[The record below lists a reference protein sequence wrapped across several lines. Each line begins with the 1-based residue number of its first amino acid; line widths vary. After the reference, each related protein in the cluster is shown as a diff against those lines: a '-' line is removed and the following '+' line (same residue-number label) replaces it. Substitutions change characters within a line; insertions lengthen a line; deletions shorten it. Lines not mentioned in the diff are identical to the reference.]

1 MRSKG
6 EAMRNL
12 TLATLCALA
21 GFVTTGPASAQTW
34 PSRPIT
40 IVVPFAAG
48 SSTDTAAR
56 ILSVN
61 MSESL
66 GQQVIVENIGGAA
79 GMTGTTRVARAAA
92 DGYQVLFGTVDTM
105 AIAPALQ
112 KKPPYDSV
120 NDFTAA
126 GLAVEQP
133 VVLIVRHDL
142 PVKTLSEFAAYAKAN
157 HAKMQFGSAGVGSGS
172 HFSCAKL
179 NAAIGVDPIHV
190 PYRSSGLAAQDL
202 IGGRLDYLCA
212 LGATASG
219 PIQSGKAKA
228 ITLLTAERSPLFPN
242 LTTSKE
248 QGVAGVDSY
257 FWTGFFFPKNT
268 PDAIVQRFFDAS
280 TKALSSAAT
289 VERLRKTGIE
299 PIAADRRSPA
309 YLQKFMQAEVK
320 NWAGQVKASGVPLQ

>member
-1 MRSKG
+1 
-6 EAMRNL
+6 MRNAL
-12 TLATLCALA
+12 RVAWALA
-21 GFVTTGPASAQTW
+21 GFVTISTASAQTW
-34 PSRPIT
+34 PSRPVT
-40 IVVPFAAG
+40 VVVPFAAG

-56 ILSVN
+56 ILSGG
-61 MSESL
+61 MSDAL

-79 GMTGTTRVARAAA
+79 GMTGTTRVARAAP
-92 DGYQVLFGTVDTM
+92 DGYQLLFGTVDTM

-112 KKPPYDSV
+112 KNPPYDSI

-142 PVKTLSEFAAYAKAN
+142 PVQSLSEFATYAKAN

-179 NAAIGVDPIHV
+179 NAALGIDPVHV

-202 IGGRLDYLCA
+202 LGGRLDYICA

-228 ITLLTAERSPLFPN
+228 ITLLTAERSPLFPD

-248 QGVAGVDSY
+248 QGIDGVDSY
-257 FWTGFFFPKNT
+257 FWTGFFFPKLT
-268 PDAIVQRFFDAS
+268 HDATVQKLYDAS
-280 TKALSSAAT
+280 NRTLNAATT

-299 PIAADRRSPA
+299 PISADRRSPA
-309 YLQKFMQAEVK
+309 YLQKFLQAEMK
-320 NWAGQVKASGVPLQ
+320 SWAEQVKASGVPLQ

>member
-1 MRSKG
+1 
-6 EAMRNL
+6 MRNAIL
-12 TLATLCALA
+12 VALCALA
-21 GFVTTGPASAQTW
+21 GFVTISPASAQTW
-34 PSRPIT
+34 PSRPVT
-40 IVVPFAAG
+40 VVVPFAAG

-56 ILSVN
+56 ILSAG
-61 MSESL
+61 MSEAL

-79 GMTGTTRVARAAA
+79 GMTGTIRVARAAP
-92 DGYQVLFGTVDTM
+92 DGYQLLFGTVDTM

-112 KKPPYDSV
+112 KKPPYDSI
-120 NDFTAA
+120 NDFAAA

-142 PVKTLSEFAAYAKAN
+142 PVNSLSEFAAYAKAN
-157 HAKMQFGSAGVGSGS
+157 YAKMQFGSAGVGSGS

-179 NAAIGVDPIHV
+179 NAALGIDPIHV

-202 IGGRLDYLCA
+202 LGGRLDYICA

-228 ITLLTAERSPLFPN
+228 ITLLTAERSPLFPT

-248 QGVAGVDSY
+248 QGVAGVDFY
-257 FWTGFFFPKNT
+257 FWTGFFFPKRT
-268 PDAIVQRFFDAS
+268 PDAIVQKLYDAGNR
-280 TKALSSAAT
+280 TLNSATT

-309 YLQKFMQAEVK
+309 YLQKFLQAEMK
-320 NWAGQVKASGVPLQ
+320 SWADQVKASGVPLQ